1 MKMKYNTLFATLP
14 STPRHVAPTGYVYM
28 LRDVDIITDKC
39 YWRTA
44 GSECTWITV
53 DKDASTDI
61 GMTPNTIVSV
71 DPYRWEWIK
80 PILPV
85 QSAKVIIRTLYK
97 DGFTKAMSYKTISGA
112 KTALNYLMYNKS
124 VKNVAIELL

>member
-1 MKMKYNTLFATLP
+1 MKYNTKLPTLP
-14 STPRHVAPTGYVYM
+14 ATSSYVAPTGYVYM
-28 LRDVDIITDKC
+28 LRDVDIITKEC
-39 YWRTA
+39 YWRAA
-44 GSECTWITV
+44 GSNYTWITV
-53 DKDASTDI
+53 DKGESADI
-61 GMTPNTIVSV
+61 GMTPNTIISCDVN
-71 DPYRWEWIK
+71 RWEWIK

-85 QSAKVIIRTLYK
+85 QTAKVIIRTLYK